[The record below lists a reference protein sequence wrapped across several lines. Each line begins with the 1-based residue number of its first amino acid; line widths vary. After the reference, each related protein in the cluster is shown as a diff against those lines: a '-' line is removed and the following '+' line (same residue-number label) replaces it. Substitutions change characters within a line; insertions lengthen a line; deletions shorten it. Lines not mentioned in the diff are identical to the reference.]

1 MINYL
6 FQITT
11 KLKLCSERRFY
22 LSKASLH
29 HMLLLQPPRAPGHP
43 LSPVGIGETGWR
55 KGDGGRTWKIGA
67 HSTLVEPPQ
76 AAWQGSSSEAS
87 GRVPL

>member
-1 MINYL
+1 MTNYL

-11 KLKLCSERRFY
+11 KLKLCSEGRFY
-22 LSKASLH
+22 LSKASH
-29 HMLLLQPPRAPGHP
+29 PHTPLLNSPRSPRHP
-43 LSPVGIGETGWR
+43 SSPVGIGETGWR

-76 AAWQGSSSEAS
+76 VAWQGSSSEAS